1 MFWIHLDIG
10 QVAQIIWTYVIS
22 VMSNKSFSRF
32 PCWIMDMKTLERIV
46 LRNRIIDFPKR
57 LCASF
62 FYPRQLTCFCVFLNL
77 KTLHCLTACSGGG
90 GCGNHQQTKFFAYS
104 ILQNGLLWFQDK
116 KSQTKCKILVMM
128 IMRCGFNQ
136 YCPRCHCPLDPS
148 QAVTQ
153 PHCLPIKKFL
163 YLRNSGSRHFYFWN
177 VYQEIL
183 DHQDGFIKEFLFWNV
198 NRKSKLN
205 GRRFWTNEI

>member
-1 MFWIHLDIG
+1 MCKFFLPKAINMLLC
-10 QVAQIIWTYVIS
+10 
-22 VMSNKSFSRF
+22 F
-32 PCWIMDMKTLERIV
+32 PQSENIALFDCLLWRW
-46 LRNRIIDFPKR
+46 
-57 LCASF
+57 
-62 FYPRQLTCFCVFLNL
+62 QLWQSS
-77 KTLHCLTACSGGG
+77 AD
-90 GCGNHQQTKFFAYS
+90 KFFAYS

-116 KSQTKCKILVMM
+116 KSQTKCKILVM
-128 IMRCGFNQ
+128 IIIRCGFNQ

-183 DHQDGFIKEFLFWNV
+183 DHQDGFIKEFSFWNV